1 MRTNYKVPHYQFSA
15 SSYFSTYIHI
25 FSWPD
30 RSQVPS
36 MYAFWYIAPYSFAKW
51 ETLQRYFLPP
61 SSGRLSSWWRRY
73 ASLKRQSTSPRLNG
87 QYPRRLLTS
96 RTSPWKVKFHPQT
109 MTIFRVELQVICLF
123 EMLVMTCRTTWVR
136 FQVLSDTNIEST
148 VFWRNFCRL
157 HGAISQQTV
166 VFKTIWLKIP
176 EKQNPNCHFRNNL
189 RPRIISVPHTMFFSQ
204 SLIPILI
211 PA

>member
-1 MRTNYKVPHYQFSA
+1 
-15 SSYFSTYIHI
+15 
-25 FSWPD
+25 
-30 RSQVPS
+30 
-36 MYAFWYIAPYSFAKW
+36 
-51 ETLQRYFLPP
+51 
-61 SSGRLSSWWRRY
+61 
-73 ASLKRQSTSPRLNG
+73 
-87 QYPRRLLTS
+87 
-96 RTSPWKVKFHPQT
+96 VKFHPQT